1 MKFVMILVIGFVLL
15 FGIASQT
22 LFVVDATEVAV
33 VTRLGQF
40 QASHV
45 SPGLKFKTPLIDTV
59 RKFDNRLQRFD
70 IPPANFI
77 TLDKKNLVID
87 AYARYRITDPLLF
100 LQNLFDLNA
109 AGPKVGDIVN
119 SELKKEVASDNQS
132 DIISETRVEV
142 MERVLAASQLI
153 AETSGLAGPG
163 GQVRGIGIE
172 IVDVRIKRADFPLS
186 IAESVFARMNAERSR
201 IANQERAEG
210 ERRKLSV
217 QSEAD
222 RRVTEILSEAS
233 RESLEIRGLAEGESV
248 EIFAKALER
257 DPDFY
262 RFMRSLQAYEA
273 FLGEDDTIVLDS
285 DAPIFDFLS
294 SSSVR
299 EASGAQ

>member
-1 MKFVMILVIGFVLL
+1 MKFLVVLGIGIVFILAVV
-15 FGIASQT
+15 SQSI
-22 LFVVDATEVAV
+22 FVVDATEVAV

-40 QASHV
+40 QNSHV
-45 SPGLKFKTPLIDTV
+45 SPGLKFKTPFIDSV

-132 DIISETRVEV
+132 DIISETRQEV

-153 AETSGLAGPG
+153 AQSSGLQGPNG
-163 GQVRGIGIE
+163 EVRGIGIE

-210 ERRKLSV
+210 ERTKLSV
-217 QSEAD
+217 QSDAD
-222 RRVTEILSEAS
+222 RQVIEILSEAN
-233 RESLEIRGLAEGESV
+233 RESLEIRGLAEGRAI
-248 EIFAKALER
+248 EIFAEALER
-257 DPDFY
+257 DPEFY
-262 RFMRSLQAYEA
+262 RFLRSLEAYQV
-273 FLGEDDTIVLDS
+273 FLTETDTIVLDS
-285 DAPIFDFLS
+285 DASLFEFLAS
-294 SSSVR
+294 STADQST
-299 EASGAQ
+299 GK

>member
-1 MKFVMILVIGFVLL
+1 MKFLVILAFGLIFVLAA
-15 FGIASQT
+15 ISQSI
-22 LFVVDATEVAV
+22 FVVDATEVAV

-40 QASHV
+40 QNSHV
-45 SPGLKFKTPLIDTV
+45 SPGLKFKTPFIDSV

-132 DIISETRVEV
+132 DIISETRQEV

-153 AETSGLAGPG
+153 AQSSGLQGPNG
-163 GQVRGIGIE
+163 EVRGIGIE

-210 ERRKLSV
+210 ERTKLSV
-217 QSEAD
+217 QSDAD
-222 RRVTEILSEAS
+222 RQVIEILSEANK
-233 RESLEIRGLAEGESV
+233 ESLEIRGLAEGRAI
-248 EIFAKALER
+248 EIFARALER
-257 DPDFY
+257 DPEFY
-262 RFMRSLQAYEA
+262 RFLRSLEAYQV
-273 FLGEDDTIVLDS
+273 FLTETDTIVLDS
-285 DAPIFDFLS
+285 EAPLFEFLAS
-294 SSSVR
+294 STVDQST
-299 EASGAQ
+299 GK